1 MEGPQENNKDP
12 IHSNLSKFFMRFYL
26 D

>member
-12 IHSNLSKFFMRFYL
+12 IHSNLSKFFMQFF
-26 D
+26 